1 MEVKI
6 VDINKDRIGL
16 LQPFLNHEIKCKV
29 GNILNEKNMATAGN
43 SFGFMD
49 GGVDLV
55 FSNKYIGLESKVKE
69 NISNRPMK
77 ELLVGESISLNLYD
91 GKVFIY
97 APTMRVPMI
106 LKESVNVYLSMKAIL
121 LKAIGLGLDEISIPI
136 LGSGVGK
143 MYIQTIAKQINQA
156 YEDIIHC
163 YNYPSGWWES
173 STRHQKLYSDS
184 VKDLQYK

>member
-1 MEVKI
+1 MIINI
-6 VDINKDRIGL
+6 VDINKERMGL
-16 LQPFLNHEIKCKV
+16 LQPFLNPEIKCKV

-77 ELLVGESISLNLYD
+77 ELLVGEVIHFNLYD

-97 APTMRVPMI
+97 APTMRIPMI
-106 LKESVNVYLSMKAIL
+106 LKDSVNVYLSMKAIL
-121 LKAIGLGLDEISIPI
+121 LKAIDLGLDEISIPI
-136 LGSGVGK
+136 LGGGVGQLS
-143 MYIQTIAKQINQA
+143 IGIIAKQINQA
-156 YEDIIHC
+156 YEDIMLC
-163 YNYPSGWWES
+163 YSYPHDWWES
-173 STRHQKLYSDS
+173 SIRHQKLYNN
-184 VKDLQYK
+184 VIVDLQK